1 MQPGHSLV
9 RAQVA
14 RLEHQL
20 GGYSYTDHQYQSHE
34 LLANLAAEGGKA
46 RQSIANEEAEANP

>member
-1 MQPGHSLV
+1 MQPRHSLV
-9 RAQVA
+9 RTQVA
-14 RLEHQL
+14 RLEHKL
-20 GGYSYTDHQYQSHE
+20 GSYSYTDHQYQSHE